1 MELKQLITSN
11 FYSVLYYNCEIC
23 LSTILNTRVMKQLVS
38 TSTMA
43 LKLTENCQDLLIS
56 YERMHDL
63 HKRGK
68 PQDMMKYRLPIQLYK
83 LYNANNHMENVNW
96 MDLNLQQNFNDR
108 NNFVQIFETSKIMI
122 GRNTLVN
129 RFKCLNN
136 TIEYDWLNLSL
147 DTFKVRCKL
156 KFLP

>member
-1 MELKQLITSN
+1 MEKTQ
-11 FYSVLYYNCEIC
+11 C
-23 LSTILNTRVMKQLVS
+23 LQH
-38 TSTMA
+38 
-43 LKLTENCQDLLIS
+43 

-63 HKRGK
+63 LKRGK
-68 PQDMMKYRLPIQLYK
+68 LQDMMKYRLSIQLYK
-83 LYNANNHMENVNW
+83 LYNANNQMENVNW

-108 NNFVQIFETSKIMI
+108 NNFVQIFETSKIII

-147 DTFKVRCKL
+147 DTFKVKCKL

>member
-1 MELKQLITSN
+1 M
-11 FYSVLYYNCEIC
+11 
-23 LSTILNTRVMKQLVS
+23 RLVN
-38 TSTMA
+38 
-43 LKLTENCQDLLIS
+43 LS
-56 YERMHDL
+56 YERMHNL

-68 PQDMMKYRLPIQLYK
+68 PQDVMKYRLSIQLYK
-83 LYNANNHMENVNW
+83 LYNANNQMENVNW